1 MQIFF
6 KLALAELISMSTI
19 KCSNKNVNKQQQKL
33 NKCGF
38 KTKEAAILFC
48 LTSGNN
54 ANWIFISS

>member
-6 KLALAELISMSTI
+6 KLALAKLISMSTI

-38 KTKEAAILFC
+38 KTKEATILFC

-54 ANWIFISS
+54 AN